1 MNEPPTPVSN
11 ESQSTIK
18 TLTYPNPQAEALQKQ
33 MEAAQS
39 AEQERLRKRR
49 RREEAKSKD
58 PNRAGSTVPDTS
70 APSSSAPIGERAPE
84 VETVKGA
91 KKLSK
96 RAAAAQATEA
106 QQHAATN
113 QTVAGALGL
122 GGNLFGGKKTYSWL
136 TGGAKGPKSGPAL
149 ARTTSGLPPASA
161 ATTTK
166 KDISNLPEARSFG
179 TFREDHEGG
188 KGIQLR
194 DILSALESDGRDKK
208 ILCKAY
214 AKLSPNAGPRRGT

>member
-11 ESQSTIK
+11 ESQAIST
-18 TLTYPNPQAEALQKQ
+18 TLTYPNCQVEALQKQ
-33 MEAAQS
+33 MKEAQS

-58 PNRAGSTVPDTS
+58 PNRSESTAPDAST
-70 APSSSAPIGERAPE
+70 PGSSAVIGERAPD
-84 VETVKGA
+84 VENVKGG

-122 GGNLFGGKKTYSWL
+122 GGNIFGGKKISWL
-136 TGGAKGPKSGPAL
+136 MGGSKGPKSGPAL
-149 ARTTSGLPPASA
+149 ARTMSGIPSSGA
-161 ATTTK
+161 ATATK
-166 KDISNLPEARSFG
+166 KETSNIPEARSFG
-179 TFREDHEGG
+179 AFREDHEGG
-188 KGIQLR
+188 RGIQLR
-194 DILSALESDGRDKK
+194 DVLSVLESDGRDKK

-214 AKLSPNAGPRRGT
+214 AKLSPNNGPRRAL